1 MVRKSDGYW
10 MKQASEPHTDL
21 INKIS
26 DAMTGVPVT
35 EPEYK
40 SNLYDT
46 YL

>member
-21 INKIS
+21 IDKIS